1 MYDHNEYI
9 ADIQLSMD
17 RYTATRSLPLTLYPF
32 KKITDWLERVRYYSH
47 KSFLPFLNIHKPSLP
62 LTFALFTTPFFVGK
76 SVIMCKNGISDF
88 FKAKNPFLR
97 LFRFCKPLSQKCK
110 HALQLSKML
119 LPHRS
124 YTTDSEETNHLRF
137 QKWFQDYFK
146 EAEGTTW
153 K

>member
-1 MYDHNEYI
+1 
-9 ADIQLSMD
+9 MD
-17 RYTATRSLPLTLYPF
+17 TNTATRPFSQALYPF
-32 KKITDWLERVRYYSH
+32 KKITDGFERVRYYHH

-97 LFRFCKPLSQKCK
+97 LFRFCKPLSQKYK
-110 HALQLSKML
+110 HALRLNKML
-119 LPHRS
+119 LPHRAE
-124 YTTDSEETNHLRF
+124 TTNSVNHLRF

-146 EAEGTTW
+146 EAEGTPW